1 MPCWEYDIK
10 SVRMDPVDK
19 TKEDLNQMGL
29 DGWEL
34 VKFVGQ
40 VDEEGMSTAFL
51 TTHGMTDTHATTRI
65 CTTITSVMSYRPG

>member
-1 MPCWEYDIK
+1 MACWEYDIK
-10 SVRMDPVDK
+10 SVRMGEVGE

-40 VDEEGMSTAFL
+40 VDEEGMSTAFFKRVL
-51 TTHGMTDTHATTRI
+51 DGANI
-65 CTTITSVMSYRPG
+65 

>member
-10 SVRMDPVDK
+10 SIRTDQVDK

-40 VDEEGMSTAFL
+40 ADENGMV
-51 TTHGMTDTHATTRI
+51 
-65 CTTITSVMSYRPG
+65 TSVFKRVLDEANI

>member
-1 MPCWEYDIK
+1 MACWEYDIK
-10 SVRMDPVDK
+10 SVRMDKVDK

-40 VDEEGMSTAFL
+40 VDDDGMSNAFFKRVL
-51 TTHGMTDTHATTRI
+51 DGANI
-65 CTTITSVMSYRPG
+65 

>member
-1 MPCWEYDIK
+1 MACWEYDIK
-10 SVRMDPVDK
+10 TIRMDQVDK

-40 VDEEGMSTAFL
+40 VDEDGMSNAFFKRVL
-51 TTHGMTDTHATTRI
+51 DGANI
-65 CTTITSVMSYRPG
+65 

>member
-1 MPCWEYDIK
+1 MVYLQVYDKTQKEVQIMPCWEYDIK
-10 SVRMDPVDK
+10 SIRTDQVDK

-40 VDEEGMSTAFL
+40 ADENGMV
-51 TTHGMTDTHATTRI
+51 
-65 CTTITSVMSYRPG
+65 TSVFKRVLDEANI

>member
-1 MPCWEYDIK
+1 MACWEYDIK
-10 SVRMDPVDK
+10 SIRMDKVDK

-40 VDEEGMSTAFL
+40 VDEDGMSNAFFKRVL
-51 TTHGMTDTHATTRI
+51 DGANI
-65 CTTITSVMSYRPG
+65 